1 MRSPVFFL
9 SLLLLTG
16 LLGTPGTSESP
27 NPQALGPFPV
37 GVTTTVFV
45 DESRTDAVTKEAR
58 TLVTEIWYPATDDAR
73 GKPKTKFT
81 DFIPGGVSPQL
92 EMMLKSAYKLSTD
105 DLNRAFFTE
114 AVRDAK
120 VRDGRFPVV
129 FFSHGNRGLRF
140 QNTFWCD
147 QLASHGY
154 IVVSAD
160 HTGNAGVTM
169 LKGKP
174 ILYQATERTHSAEDR
189 PKDISF
195 LIDQMTKWNEG
206 GDARFAR
213 HVDLQKIAAAGMSFG
228 SYTAIKV
235 ADADKRIKAV
245 IAMAYAPAEGHTN
258 LEVPT
263 LLMLGAQ
270 DQTIGE
276 EGNVAIR
283 ANYGTHR
290 GPVELLELKNG
301 GHYSF
306 SDMFKINPNYGD
318 GVGTGKR
325 KGSEEMITFTP
336 METTYRIINS
346 YSVAFLGMFLKG
358 QTDYASFLTKNEWPD
373 ELELK
378 TKGLTMA
385 TGSKAGN

>member
-1 MRSPVFFL
+1 MRSSVFFV

-16 LLGTPGTSESP
+16 LSTASGTTRETP
-27 NPQALGPFPV
+27 NPQSLGPFPV

-45 DESRTDAVTKEAR
+45 DESRTDAITKEAR
-58 TLVTEIWYPATDDAR
+58 TLVTELWYPATDDAR

-92 EMMLKSAYKLSTD
+92 EMMLKSAYKVSTD

-114 AVRDAK
+114 GVRDAK

-174 ILYQATERTHSAEDR
+174 ILYQATERNHSAEDR

-213 HVDLQKIAAAGMSFG
+213 VRRIPRLGSSRSAALLGLALCMGAMS
-228 SYTAIKV
+228 V
-235 ADADKRIKAV
+235 
-245 IAMAYAPAEGHTN
+245 
-258 LEVPT
+258 
-263 LLMLGAQ
+263 
-270 DQTIGE
+270 GE
-276 EGNVAIR
+276 
-283 ANYGTHR
+283 
-290 GPVELLELKNG
+290 
-301 GHYSF
+301 
-306 SDMFKINPNYGD
+306 
-318 GVGTGKR
+318 
-325 KGSEEMITFTP
+325 
-336 METTYRIINS
+336 
-346 YSVAFLGMFLKG
+346 
-358 QTDYASFLTKNEWPD
+358 
-373 ELELK
+373 
-378 TKGLTMA
+378 
-385 TGSKAGN
+385 

>member
-1 MRSPVFFL
+1 MRSSMVFV
-9 SLLLLTG
+9 SLLILTSFVAPAG
-16 LLGTPGTSESP
+16 PD
-27 NPQALGPFPV
+27 PQSLGPFPV
-37 GVTTTVFV
+37 GVTTTIFV
-45 DESRTDAVTKEAR
+45 DDSRTDAVTKEAR
-58 TLVTEIWYPATDDAR
+58 TLVTEIWYPAADDTR

-92 EMMLKSAYKLSTD
+92 EMMLKTAYKLSTD

-160 HTGNAGVTM
+160 HTGNAGVTI

-174 ILYQATERTHSAEDR
+174 ILFQPTERAHSAEDR

-195 LIDQMTKWNEG
+195 LIDQVTKWNEG

-213 HVDLQKIAAAGMSFG
+213 HMDLQKIAAAGMSFG

-245 IAMAYAPAEGHTN
+245 VAMAYAPAEGHTN

-263 LLMLGAQ
+263 LLMLGAK
-270 DQTIGE
+270 DQTIGD
-276 EGNVAIR
+276 EGNAAIR
-283 ANYGTHR
+283 ANYGVHQ
-290 GPVELLELKNG
+290 GPAELLELKNG

-336 METTYRIINS
+336 METTYKIINS
-346 YSVAFLGMFLKG
+346 YSVAFLGTFLKG
-358 QTDYASFLTKNEWPD
+358 QTDYASFLTKNEWPA
-373 ELELK
+373 ELEIK
-378 TKGLTMA
+378 SKGLTMTA
-385 TGSKAGN
+385 GSKAAN